1 MNCKKRCKCEEC
13 ELCYSS
19 PMLVRDDR
27 WNTPTWPDTIQINGY
42 KCGATGKY
50 APQKEQLKNTSIND
64 DEVLFTEN
72 KELVK
77 NIFAS
82 LGVVIK

>member
-27 WNTPTWPDTIQINGY
+27 WNTPTWPDQIEIDGF
-42 KCGATGKY
+42 KCGATGRY
-50 APQKEQLKNTSIND
+50 ALDVKQLKKSSLDD
-64 DEVLFTEN
+64 DEILFTQNE
-72 KELVK
+72 KLTR
-77 NIFAS
+77 NIFS
-82 LGVVIK
+82 RFGVVIK